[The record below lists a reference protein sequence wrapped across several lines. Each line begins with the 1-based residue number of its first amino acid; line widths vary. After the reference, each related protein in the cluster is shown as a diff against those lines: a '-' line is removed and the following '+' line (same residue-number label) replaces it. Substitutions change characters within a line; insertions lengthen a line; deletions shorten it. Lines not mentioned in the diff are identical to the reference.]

1 MKRDYNRDIYKHL
14 EEVLNRVDKLES
26 TIKDDKVEIRR
37 LNDKIDYLEKENT
50 QLKKENTLL
59 KNDNERLRRIINND
73 STNSSLPPSTDKKPT
88 KAANEYNHRTKSKN
102 KQGGQ
107 KGHKGTTLTKESV
120 QEKIKNGEFDVIIK
134 EIGTRSDK
142 YVTRYVIDLQT
153 KPIATEVRIYADENG
168 KFNVPKEYNSEV
180 TYGDI
185 IKSLTVLLYSEGVV
199 ANDRIAD
206 IINAISNNTLNI
218 ASGTIY
224 NFCTSFSNLSD
235 KSIKQIEN
243 DLLNSEVLYTDGT
256 VVTENGKQSII
267 RNASNKNSVLYAAL
281 DSKKIESMKAS
292 KIWNEFMGIF
302 VHDHETGLYHFGT
315 NHGECNLHLERYLIK
330 NLEESKNSWSK
341 DMISFLSGINK
352 AKKKLKIEGKSCFTE
367 DQLDNYSKR
376 FDEII
381 QLGYK
386 QNKTT
391 EGKCAKEDEKKLL
404 NRLKKYK
411 ENHLLFAHNFAVEYS
426 NNMSERDLRKCKNR
440 EKMAGGFR
448 TAKGREMY
456 CNILSIIETIKRRKM
471 NIIENILKIFQGNP
485 AIF

>member
-1 MKRDYNRDIYKHL
+1 MKQDYNRDIYKHL

-50 QLKKENTLL
+50 QLKKENTRL

-120 QEKIKNGEFDVIIK
+120 QEKIKNGEFD
-134 EIGTRSDK
+134 
-142 YVTRYVIDLQT
+142 
-153 KPIATEVRIYADENG
+153 
-168 KFNVPKEYNSEV
+168 VPKEYNSEV

-315 NHGECNLHLERYLIK
+315 NHGECNVHLERYLIK

-471 NIIENILKIFQGNP
+471 NIIENILKIFHD
-485 AIF
+485 II

>member
-1 MKRDYNRDIYKHL
+1 MNQGNQIVLLQIIYSL
-14 EEVLNRVDKLES
+14 SL
-26 TIKDDKVEIRR
+26 
-37 LNDKIDYLEKENT
+37 
-50 QLKKENTLL
+50 TLL
-59 KNDNERLRRIINND
+59 NVRALFTIIIKYLYHQRTSTFNYIDFTHIKNDNERLRRIINND

-120 QEKIKNGEFDVIIK
+120 QEKIKNGEFDGIIK

-235 KSIKQIEN
+235 KSIEQIEN

-315 NHGECNLHLERYLIK
+315 NHGECNVHLERYLIK

-485 AIF
+485 AIFQLG

>member
-1 MKRDYNRDIYKHL
+1 M
-14 EEVLNRVDKLES
+14 
-26 TIKDDKVEIRR
+26 
-37 LNDKIDYLEKENT
+37 
-50 QLKKENTLL
+50 
-59 KNDNERLRRIINND
+59 
-73 STNSSLPPSTDKKPT
+73 
-88 KAANEYNHRTKSKN
+88 
-102 KQGGQ
+102 
-107 KGHKGTTLTKESV
+107 
-120 QEKIKNGEFDVIIK
+120 
-134 EIGTRSDK
+134 
-142 YVTRYVIDLQT
+142 
-153 KPIATEVRIYADENG
+153 
-168 KFNVPKEYNSEV
+168 
-180 TYGDI
+180 
-185 IKSLTVLLYSEGVV
+185 LLYSEGVV

-315 NHGECNLHLERYLIK
+315 NHGECNVHLERYLIK